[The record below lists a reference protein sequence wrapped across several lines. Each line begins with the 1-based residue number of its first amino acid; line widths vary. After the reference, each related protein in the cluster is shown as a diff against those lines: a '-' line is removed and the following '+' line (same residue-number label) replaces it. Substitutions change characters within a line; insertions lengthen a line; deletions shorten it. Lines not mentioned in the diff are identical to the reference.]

1 MSISLSQPRTPTS
14 SSVPKFGFLNHPAS
28 APGGRSYSLNGS
40 LIGSL
45 SSGTG
50 VREVD
55 DTIRDLRK
63 ENFNLK
69 LRIYF
74 LEERLGSSSR
84 WSTAQSGS
92 REELLQS
99 NLELKVQCES
109 LKYDVKEKTELLA
122 EAGKALD
129 QMETKMAAMAAE
141 REEERR
147 SLEEKLCQLEELPEQ
162 LGKSLRLSRSFSKSE
177 FNAFSISGTSLEA
190 DDDHLLHEVEQELR
204 GVASSRKPAERG
216 CQTEV
221 VKHVLGVVPEE
232 KDVEHLASKVEDLEN
247 SVEQLSIV
255 INDTEAC
262 LQEAQQ
268 KASTLELELAKRDAH
283 IESLAKDSRVKAEA
297 AVKAQK
303 VQFFIRIRKFSNMF
317 FFQCRNLP
325 IWPQKPRIRPKKVK
339 PKSKPAMQKKNL

>member
-1 MSISLSQPRTPTS
+1 MGCG
-14 SSVPKFGFLNHPAS
+14 SVPKFGYFNQPQS

-45 SSGTG
+45 GSGSG

-74 LEERLGSSSR
+74 LEERLSSSTR
-84 WSTAQSGS
+84 LRASEAAG
-92 REELLQS
+92 EEVLQQ
-99 NLELKVQCES
+99 NMELKVQCES

-129 QMETKMAAMAAE
+129 QMEAKMASMTSE
-141 REEERR
+141 RDEERQ
-147 SLEEKLCQLEELPEQ
+147 SLEEKLKQLETPD
-162 LGKSLRLSRSFSKSE
+162 
-177 FNAFSISGTSLEA
+177 LEA
-190 DDDHLLHEVEQELR
+190 EDDIDDEDHLLHEVEQELR
-204 GVASSRKPAERG
+204 GCPGGQPQPLNLR
-216 CQTEV
+216 
-221 VKHVLGVVPEE
+221 LGVVPEE

-255 INDTEAC
+255 ITDTEAC
-262 LQEAQQ
+262 LIEAQQ
-268 KASTLELELAKRDAH
+268 RASVLESELAKRDAH
-283 IESLAKDSRVKAEA
+283 IENLAKESRLKAEA

-303 VQFFIRIRKFSNMF
+303 VIYLHLHFHFGGHSALK
-317 FFQCRNLP
+317 
-325 IWPQKPRIRPKKVK
+325 
-339 PKSKPAMQKKNL
+339 

>member
-1 MSISLSQPRTPTS
+1 M
-14 SSVPKFGFLNHPAS
+14 PKFGFLNYPAS

-84 WSTAQSGS
+84 WSSAQSGS

-129 QMETKMAAMAAE
+129 QMETKMANMASE

-147 SLEEKLCQLEELPEQ
+147 SLEEKLCQLEDLPEQ
-162 LGKSLRLSRSFSKSE
+162 LGKSFSDEASLESE
-177 FNAFSISGTSLEA
+177 FISISGGSFEA

-204 GVASSRKPAERG
+204 GGVSRTKPAERG

-221 VKHVLGVVPEE
+221 VKHVLGVVHEE

-268 KASTLELELAKRDAH
+268 KASTLETELAKRDAH
-283 IESLAKDSRVKAEA
+283 IENLAKQSRLKAEA

-303 VQFFIRIRKFSNMF
+303 VE
-317 FFQCRNLP
+317 
-325 IWPQKPRIRPKKVK
+325 
-339 PKSKPAMQKKNL
+339 